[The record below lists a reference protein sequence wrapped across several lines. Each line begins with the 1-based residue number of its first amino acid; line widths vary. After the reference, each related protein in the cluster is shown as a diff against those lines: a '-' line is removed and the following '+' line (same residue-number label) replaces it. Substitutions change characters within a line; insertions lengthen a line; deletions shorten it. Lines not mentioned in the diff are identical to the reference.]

1 MGAEKEERKGRQT
14 VSIYPEQELLKRIN
28 DYWHKKQFMNRSS
41 AIIDLIEKG
50 LKSVESEEKN
60 T

>member
-1 MGAEKEERKGRQT
+1 MKEENKERKQT
-14 VSIYPEQELLKRIN
+14 VSIYPERELLRRIN
-28 DYWHKKQFMNRSS
+28 NYWHKKQFMNRSS